1 MVHTVI
7 GGVYGATWT
16 IAHGIRSLHMD
27 HMREDLRSG
36 LAHGELARFCV
47 NVRLICFWLECAFGP
62 FIVIGMC
69 MKELCPIWIAW
80 VCCVSEHIFFVHY
93 RLLLT
98 TLSYIP
104 DIMLLDEDLAV
115 ARAEKEK
122 EWKIE

>member
-1 MVHTVI
+1 
-7 GGVYGATWT
+7 
-16 IAHGIRSLHMD
+16 MD

-47 NVRLICFWLECAFGP
+47 NVRLICFWLEWCVPVFAEFWFHTTHALFTSAPSAFGP

-93 RLLLT
+93 RLVSTKEL
-98 TLSYIP
+98 
-104 DIMLLDEDLAV
+104 
-115 ARAEKEK
+115 EKY
-122 EWKIE
+122 